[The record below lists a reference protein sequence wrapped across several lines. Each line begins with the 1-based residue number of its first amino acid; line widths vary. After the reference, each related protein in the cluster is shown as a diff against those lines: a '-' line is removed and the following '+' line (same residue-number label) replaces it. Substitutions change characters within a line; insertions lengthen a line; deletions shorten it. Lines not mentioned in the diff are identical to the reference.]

1 MYQNLS
7 FLGFFLRIW
16 FRKMFRWSL
25 KWSFL
30 SLQRLWVV
38 APSVAPP
45 HVLLAP
51 PFHGH
56 LAPPPR
62 PQKNYT
68 VTWQQT
74 TVHQSVFGTPLL
86 LYCPAN
92 QKHRLLVKAHVSKLL
107 QKEKDLLVMWPTR
120 KWTQVKSWSQGRLV
134 LMIFSADRSDSDSKE
149 QTGSVLS
156 VPEDGWTCSQRNRS
170 LRCLFCRLSLYER
183 TTSVLETWWN
193 PETIKIPR

>member
-7 FLGFFLRIW
+7 FFGVFLRIW

-74 TVHQSVFGTPLL
+74 TVHQSVFGKPLL
-86 LYCPAN
+86 LHCPAN
-92 QKHRLLVKAHVSKLL
+92 QNHRLLVKAHVSKLL
-107 QKEKDLLVMWPTR
+107 QKRKRFIGHVTYKEVDSGKVLVPGPIGSDDFLCRPVWLRFKRTDWKCVISSWGWLDL
-120 KWTQVKSWSQGRLV
+120 
-134 LMIFSADRSDSDSKE
+134 
-149 QTGSVLS
+149 
-156 VPEDGWTCSQRNRS
+156 
-170 LRCLFCRLSLYER
+170 
-183 TTSVLETWWN
+183 
-193 PETIKIPR
+193 